1 MPSHFVRDYWSESP
15 CIISPLI
22 QPYNPWSFN
31 GFILKRKKF
40 DSLYLIQWSVHSLST
55 NWGNCHCNQVE
66 GCTERLAIIK
76 FGKIFRSR
84 GKERWS
90 DFHFLPSH
98 IYDAHH
104 NSAILRGTGSVF
116 RSCQSLTLLPL
127 SLLSPPLLLLHWN
140 YKNKR
145 APRDK
150 YELSTHPKTTSSAIK
165 MCGCKGQ
172 PCSLFPAF
180 NWPLPQ
186 LPYRDAHGPP
196 SSFHSLI
203 TFCLFPV
210 FLNSNLAPPFDD
222 KLASVTLLTVRVSVS
237 THVSVPTPNKYS
249 EDYKKLS
256 TRGASLPFLEQT
268 RQCTPFT
275 P

>member
-1 MPSHFVRDYWSESP
+1 M
-15 CIISPLI
+15 
-22 QPYNPWSFN
+22 
-31 GFILKRKKF
+31 
-40 DSLYLIQWSVHSLST
+40 
-55 NWGNCHCNQVE
+55 E
-66 GCTERLAIIK
+66 GCTERLATIK

-98 IYDAHH
+98 IYNAHH
-104 NSAILRGTGSVF
+104 NSAILWGTGSVF

-210 FLNSNLAPPFDD
+210 FLNSNLAHHLTISSHQWQSLLSECQSVLTSRSQLQTNTVGTTRSWAPEVHHYHSSN
-222 KLASVTLLTVRVSVS
+222 KLGSLLHSHPS
-237 THVSVPTPNKYS
+237 ILYS
-249 EDYKKLS
+249 LS
-256 TRGASLPFLEQT
+256 TVVSRCHRTES
-268 RQCTPFT
+268 
-275 P
+275 